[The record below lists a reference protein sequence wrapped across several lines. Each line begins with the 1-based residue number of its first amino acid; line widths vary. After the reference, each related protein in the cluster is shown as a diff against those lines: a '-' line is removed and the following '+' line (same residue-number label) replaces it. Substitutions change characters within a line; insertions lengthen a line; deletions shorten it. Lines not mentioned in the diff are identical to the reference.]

1 MTIGHNVTC
10 TSYYY
15 GLCTWSITCTFMYQ
29 DLCTCACVYCMYCS
43 AMCISGV
50 AYQSVQYSAFLY
62 SWLVSMTNLIASSPG
77 YSIFSILRRKP
88 GNGPGDKDWG
98 FGRRTCTRMGGS
110 SVISTMLESTF
121 SLPPFLISSGVL
133 PARAYSVGWLYQAS
147 LWQWARRLPLAVGPH
162 EAVHADNGMDISRI
176 PIGQLSQ
183 HAHRS
188 CRGSA
193 RCCTRGEPQPL
204 PSCWAVHGHWGEG
217 QLLRQ

>member
-1 MTIGHNVTC
+1 MVNHTYIHVSRLVYMC
-10 TSYYY
+10 MCVLYY
-15 GLCTWSITCTFMYQ
+15 
-29 DLCTCACVYCMYCS
+29 S
-43 AMCISGV
+43 AMYISGV

-62 SWLVSMTNLIASSPG
+62 SWLTSMTNLIASSPC
-77 YSIFSILRRKP
+77 YSIFSILHRKP

-121 SLPPFLISSGVL
+121 SLPPFLIWSGVL

-147 LWQWARRLPLAVGPH
+147 LWQWAWRFPLAVGPH

-193 RCCTRGEPQPL
+193 WCCTRGEPQPL
-204 PSCWAVHGHWGEG
+204 PSCWAVHGHRGEG
-217 QLLRQ
+217 QLLRQQAGHQLSRQR